1 MIRIAILWENLC
13 QIEKMKNFAG
23 ADKCWWVRTEIA
35 IALIN
40 AYRLTS
46 DEKYL
51 NDALFTLDFIKKFI
65 IEGKDGEFISRMC
78 K

>member
-1 MIRIAILWENLC
+1 M
-13 QIEKMKNFAG
+13 
-23 ADKCWWVRTEIA
+23 RTEIV
-35 IALIN
+35 IALMN

-51 NDALFTLDFIKKFI
+51 NDALFTLEFINQKYI